1 MHIITGHAKQNGQLN
16 LDFEALVRHRGTL
29 VFLMSV
35 SSTPMILSGLMQAG
49 MAEDMPAAM
58 IERGTLPTQRK
69 LVATVG
75 TLTRRMQEEH
85 ITSPAILIVGAVCAL
100 SDSFDWFS
108 RTPLH
113 GVTVA
118 VTRPKNRAGT
128 LTDKLRAL
136 GAHVISYPCIETKT
150 IWPNM
155 PVVEALASIDQYSWL
170 VLTSPTGVETLI
182 QLLDAADMD
191 MRNLAHMKIAVIGSA
206 TAKALK
212 AHGLRA
218 DYIPAIYDSVHLAE
232 GLVRLVGEGDRVLLL
247 RAAQGSAEL
256 PVQLGE
262 ACIPFD
268 DVPIYE
274 TLYYNENSADMAQA
288 LSAGEID
295 YVTFTSASTVRG
307 FVSSLPEGT
316 DVSGFRALCIGAM
329 TEQAAKSAGMQT
341 ITATS
346 ATIDAMLSRLLEEQ
360 QL

>member
-1 MHIITGHAKQNGQLN
+1 M
-16 LDFEALVRHRGTL
+16 
-29 VFLMSV
+29 
-35 SSTPMILSGLMQAG
+35 
-49 MAEDMPAAM
+49 
-58 IERGTLPTQRK
+58 
-69 LVATVG
+69 
-75 TLTRRMQEEH
+75 
-85 ITSPAILIVGAVCAL
+85 CAL

-108 RTPLH
+108 HTPLH

-191 MRNLAHMKIAVIGSA
+191 MRNLAHMKLAVIGSA

-212 AHGLRA
+212 THGLRA
-218 DYIPAIYDSVHLAE
+218 DYMPAVYDSVHLAE

-256 PVQLGE
+256 PMQLGE

-316 DVSGFRALCIGAM
+316 DVSGFRALCIGEM